1 MKAMALVWTAAAI
14 LSVTPATAQEGDM
27 PGSCQGFLQANQIL
41 RQQHDP
47 IALLGYREVAE
58 RVFDAVNKM
67 VVSRGGKPLSLSSTP
82 DERAK
87 RLQMVETTC
96 SGAAT
101 QTFRDAVIKAYFTM
115 RQAAGLPGGMPN

>member
-1 MKAMALVWTAAAI
+1 
-14 LSVTPATAQEGDM
+14 M

-41 RQQHDP
+41 HQQHDP

-67 VVSRGGKPLSLSSTP
+67 VVSRGGKPLSISTTP

-87 RLQMVETTC
+87 RMQMVETTC
-96 SGAAT
+96 SGATT
-101 QTFRDAVIKAYFTM
+101 QTFRDAVIKVYFSL